1 SRCCMNSGQMLKT
14 CRFYRLK
21 NVMYYVRY
29 PNFGENGSRQVLE
42 QIDGVI
48 CCNRLYAIVEFKDYT
63 SDSIS
68 VEPLAKMRNML
79 ARRHGNVFGMFF
91 SSTPFTTPAQIQVQF
106 MAPQIIILWGFEDMD
121 YCMRNECF
129 IDCME
134 WKYQQAIERCEYNLN
149 YKQEK
154 SQYPICEPLF

>member
-1 SRCCMNSGQMLKT
+1 
-14 CRFYRLK
+14 
-21 NVMYYVRY
+21 
-29 PNFGENGSRQVLE
+29 
-42 QIDGVI
+42 
-48 CCNRLYAIVEFKDYT
+48 
-63 SDSIS
+63 
-68 VEPLAKMRNML
+68 ML

-134 WKYQQAIERCEYNLN
+134 WKYQQAIERCEYHLN

-154 SQYPICEPLF
+154 SQYPVCEPLF